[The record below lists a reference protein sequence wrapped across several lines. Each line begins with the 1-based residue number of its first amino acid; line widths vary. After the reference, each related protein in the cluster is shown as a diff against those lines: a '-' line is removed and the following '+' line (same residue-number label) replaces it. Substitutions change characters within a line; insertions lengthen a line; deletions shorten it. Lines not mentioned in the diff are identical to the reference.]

1 MPRQSST
8 PTTRVPS
15 LLSLLAD
22 GAGRHTALG
31 LLHTRVLELSGG
43 TCSILFEHTPASGQL
58 QVTSGAGLDH
68 LPTDA
73 WEPTVRE
80 SALLSQAFGS
90 RAVTIVHSAA
100 VHAPNLHARLGTDE
114 ALLVPLASTLKRV
127 GLLAVGLPTG
137 LGDSAAAAIES
148 SDVPAGLLL
157 ALELSRLRQREELE
171 TEVRQLIDAFSERLS
186 ASLSLTPALEAFC
199 VAATRLFGAD
209 RTTVWVHER
218 DTRTLEAIAS
228 SDPQYREDAAS
239 IRADDP
245 IAPAASALRTQ
256 RAGLAS
262 SDNVATS
269 MLTVPLRGCRRA
281 LGALVFEG
289 VRIEPGDDITLLNRA
304 DELGR
309 QLSGTVE
316 AVQLLGSVMQ
326 SRRELEQ
333 LFASIAHLIVV
344 IDPDGRVVR
353 VNQAFASAVGRLPE
367 TLVQQ
372 PLTACVGPELSG
384 WIRDLEEPLMEPAPV
399 REVTDSV
406 LGGPYMVTVTNLVT
420 AAGRHAG
427 RVIVARDLVPV
438 AAERER
444 EELRGRLMQSEKLAA
459 LGQFVAGVAH
469 ELNNP
474 LQSVLGH
481 LELLRATGAVPQS
494 IRSEIRAVARDADR
508 AARIVRHLL
517 VFAGAGRLQRRPAS
531 VNGVVQR
538 VLALRKASCRSKLI
552 EVVRHYDQH
561 LPRIHIDPIL
571 LHQVFLNIVMNA
583 EQAVAATRG
592 PGRIEVT
599 TERGADAGWVIA
611 SIRDTGAGIGDDTLP
626 RIFEPFYT
634 TREVGQGTGLGLA
647 LAYGIVQEHGGRI
660 GAKNHPDGGAVF
672 TVELPIA

>member
-1 MPRQSST
+1 MPPSSST
-8 PTTRVPS
+8 PSTRVPS

-22 GAGRHTALG
+22 GGGRHTALG
-31 LLHTRVLELSGG
+31 LLHTRALELSGG
-43 TCSILFEHTPASGQL
+43 TCSILFEHTPGSGQL

-73 WEPTVRE
+73 WEPAIRE
-80 SALLSQAFGS
+80 SALLSQVFGT
-90 RAVTIVHSAA
+90 RAVTVVRSTAA
-100 VHAPNLHARLGTDE
+100 QMPNLYARLGTDE
-114 ALLVPLASTLKRV
+114 ALLVPLVSATRRV
-127 GLLAVGLPTG
+127 GLLAVGLPTA

-171 TEVRQLIDAFSERLS
+171 AEVRQVIDAFSERLS
-186 ASLSLTPALEAFC
+186 ASLALRPALEALC

-218 DTRTLEAIAS
+218 DTRTLEPVAS
-228 SDPQYREDAAS
+228 SDPEYRVGATS
-239 IRADDP
+239 VRADDP
-245 IAPAASALRTQ
+245 IAPAAGGLRTQ
-256 RAGLAS
+256 RAGLVS
-262 SDNVATS
+262 SHNAATS

-281 LGALVFEG
+281 LGTLVFEG

-372 PLTACVGPELSG
+372 PLTACVGPELAG
-384 WIRDLEEPLMEPAPV
+384 WIRDLEDPLDPAAV

-406 LGGPYMVTVTNLVT
+406 LGGPYMVTVTDLVT
-420 AAGRHAG
+420 DGGRHAG
-427 RVIVARDLVPV
+427 RVIVARDLMPV

-481 LELLRATGAVPQS
+481 LELLRATGAVPRS

-517 VFAGAGRLQRRPAS
+517 AFSGAGRLQRRPAG

-583 EQAVAATRG
+583 EQAVTATRG

-599 TERGADAGWVIA
+599 TRLGADSGWVIA
-611 SIRDTGAGIGDDTLP
+611 SIRDTGAGIEDDTLP

-660 GAKNHPDGGAVF
+660 AASNHAEGGAVF